1 MPMAASVSAVSFR
14 VSPLVTLLWA
24 TAMLLV
30 SAESVLAAIS
40 KEVRV
45 RVDAS

>member
-1 MPMAASVSAVSFR
+1 LSD
-14 VSPLVTLLWA
+14 SPFSTLEPLETMLVT
-24 TAMLLV
+24 

-40 KEVRV
+40 KLDRV